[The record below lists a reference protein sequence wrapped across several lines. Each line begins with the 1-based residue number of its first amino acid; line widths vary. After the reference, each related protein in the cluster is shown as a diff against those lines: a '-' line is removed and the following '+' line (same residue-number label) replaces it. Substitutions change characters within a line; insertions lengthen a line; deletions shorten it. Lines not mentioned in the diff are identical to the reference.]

1 MRPWDVFVPD
11 QRANTC
17 PVGEDCQAILY
28 PGVQDAILF
37 PCVTRLFTDSD
48 CLEVLL
54 ASEGGMGRV
63 FREQLASTCPVAVTI
78 GSLWSIGL
86 ITRFLILVLLTLA
99 GYPNAGSHAFIRDH
113 LP

>member
-1 MRPWDVFVPD
+1 MFVPD

-63 FREQLASTCPVAVTI
+63 FREQLASTCPVTVTNVKHLEP
-78 GSLWSIGL
+78 GSPFCYYTS
-86 ITRFLILVLLTLA
+86 LVALGRTK
-99 GYPNAGSHAFIRDH
+99 
-113 LP
+113 